1 MTEFFFIKLIYISN
15 SGISLNSPGR
25 MASGGVARA
34 SYTGHL
40 FKGRA
45 NRADMV
51 SIKQAFTMCLRK
63 RKMAMTEN
71 LHEPEFPVASHPLR
85 EAVV

>member
-1 MTEFFFIKLIYISN
+1 MVFQKKKNLIYILN
-15 SGISLNSPGR
+15 SVHFFNSPGC
-25 MASGGVARA
+25 MASRGVARN

-51 SIKQAFTMCLRK
+51 SIKQAFTSAYESER
-63 RKMAMTEN
+63 RQ
-71 LHEPEFPVASHPLR
+71 
-85 EAVV
+85 